1 MLKFDTQGLLP
12 VVIVDDATDKVLMV
26 ASMSEESLRLTRETG
41 QTHLFSRSRNKIW
54 HKGEQSGNFQEVH
67 DIFVNCEEN
76 SLLIRVFQHGGA
88 ACHEGYQS
96 CYYRR
101 LLPDDQYE
109 IVAERIFD
117 PEDVY
122 QTERGEADKSM
133 GNSELE
139 IQTPQ
144 QLELSLRQLYT
155 VYLSLRDQDKT
166 AISNTSRLLHEKDQT
181 FLLKRL
187 SNELDELIGVQTG
200 EHVHTGLPE
209 DTALEGSQVGYW
221 LFLLAAISNV
231 EYDHFNPHTAMLKG
245 FTGQYTLTNVATLRQ
260 LVLQLASSQ
269 DSSQLIRGLTTG
281 FDIIGWACFSAGI
294 SPLAPIEYDL
304 TQMRQRGF
312 VD

>member
-1 MLKFDTQGLLP
+1 M
-12 VVIVDDATDKVLMV
+12 
-26 ASMSEESLRLTRETG
+26 G

-54 HKGEQSGNFQEVH
+54 HKGEQSGNFQDVRG
-67 DIFVNCEEN
+67 IFVNCEEN

-96 CYYRR
+96 CYHRR

-109 IVAERIFD
+109 VVDERIFD

-122 QTERGEADKSM
+122 QKEQSETDMSM
-133 GNSELE
+133 ENSELAT
-139 IQTPQ
+139 QTPQ
-144 QLELSLRQLYT
+144 RLELLLRQLYT

-166 AISNTSRLLHEKDQT
+166 TISNTSRLLHEKDQA
-181 FLLKRL
+181 FLQKRL

-200 EHVHTGLPE
+200 AHVHTGLPE

-221 LFLLAAISNV
+221 LFLLAAISHV
-231 EYDHFNPHTAMLKG
+231 EYDHFNPHTAILKG
-245 FTGQYTLTNVATLRQ
+245 FTGQYTLANVTTLRQ
-260 LVLQLASSQ
+260 LALQLASSQ

-304 TQMRQRGF
+304 AQMRQKGF
-312 VD
+312 VN